1 MRFCMSD
8 GCGYVRK
15 QQETQMVLTCCSS
28 IRDAWLLSMVCQQ
41 TLKSSCLFALI
52 PFLWKGLQ
60 QEEQTGNF
68 SRSRPEE
75 MSLLSLSPGSANLKL
90 QRLTA
95 APSQSG
101 SYTKKLP
108 VLTDMHA
115 SYIPPL
121 REHPVEADT
130 PSRRQMDLLNDV
142 EGRVPCSRCMLL
154 SGRDKD
160 GTAVIFWPQ
169 TEARSSTQLGG
180 YQSPCA
186 TLVHP
191 P

>member
-1 MRFCMSD
+1 MATVNGVSANTEVQLPLCADSLSLERTSA
-8 GCGYVRK
+8 GGTNRK
-15 QQETQMVLTCCSS
+15 FFKEQARRDVL
-28 IRDAWLLSMVCQQ
+28 A
-41 TLKSSCLFALI
+41 F
-52 PFLWKGLQ
+52 
-60 QEEQTGNF
+60 
-68 SRSRPEE
+68 
-75 MSLLSLSPGSANLKL
+75 SLSPGSANLKL